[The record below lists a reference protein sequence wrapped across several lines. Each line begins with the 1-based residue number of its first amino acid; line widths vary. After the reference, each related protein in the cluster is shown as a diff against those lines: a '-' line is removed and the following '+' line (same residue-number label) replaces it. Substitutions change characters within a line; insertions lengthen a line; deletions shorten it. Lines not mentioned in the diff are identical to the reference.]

1 MLRLFLMAR
10 ESCSSLY
17 IGHECTTQMPSWPQR
32 PLFCVFSHHHP
43 INKNKVTSPR
53 QTTKRES
60 DGMLARW
67 TLATENI
74 KTVSSLPGWGR
85 TWRWCHVC
93 KVCSSES
100 ACLLRCCRCSGPQR
114 SSYGPG
120 TPSLNPSSKFS
131 SKDDPGR
138 IKKNKKTVVSQGRWT
153 KVDSKKIPTYC
164 LKQEKV
170 VACTPFNACLMF
182 EDNSNVLIW
191 RET

>member
-1 MLRLFLMAR
+1 MNAPPK
-10 ESCSSLY
+10 C
-17 IGHECTTQMPSWPQR
+17 PWPQW

-53 QTTKRES
+53 QTTNRES
-60 DGMLARW
+60 DGMGARW

-93 KVCSSES
+93 KVCSSELS
-100 ACLLRCCRCSGPQR
+100 CLLLCCRCSGPQR

-120 TPSLNPSSKFS
+120 KPSLNPSSKLS

-138 IKKNKKTVVSQGRWT
+138 IKNDKLSHTEEETKVVS
-153 KVDSKKIPTYC
+153 KEIPTYC
-164 LKQEKV
+164 LKPEEV
-170 VACTPFNACLMF
+170 VGCTLFNECLMS
-182 EDNSNVLIW
+182 EDNDNVIIL

>member
-60 DGMLARW
+60 DGMLARG

-138 IKKNKKTVVSQGRWT
+138 IIKKKSCLTGKMNKSGFKKDTDILFKTGKSGSLYTVQ
-153 KVDSKKIPTYC
+153 C
-164 LKQEKV
+164 
-170 VACTPFNACLMF
+170 
-182 EDNSNVLIW
+182 VLDVW
-191 RET
+191 RQ